1 MDRFLDEQENPA
13 PMVRDRSSSPSINSL
28 IYGDPKR
35 HAHNELKAA
44 VASEDLAVALDIMQ
58 KVIDPETLTF
68 PSKVATTEVAG
79 VETADPVPPS
89 SRSKRLHPP
98 QDSADPPPGNFHPI
112 SSSEKTVS
120 DSVVCVS
127 PKPTTKAPVS
137 TAETCPI
144 AKSDGDALSSE
155 PCAKRAKLSTDG
167 VCASAS
173 TTTTTSCSTAV
184 SQMSHCCDSPAASAT
199 SVVSVSSSSSTKPVM
214 NGPTTTETP
223 ATTSA
228 SHAKPQE
235 TQSVTVTSTH
245 TVNGGDHVG
254 GVALS
259 LANVSSTTT
268 AVKLLKDVNISS
280 MPSKSPVSMSTTA
293 QAVPAANSLVQ

>member
-58 KVIDPETLTF
+58 KVIDPEILTF
-68 PSKVATTEVAG
+68 PSKVATTEVDG
-79 VETADPVPPS
+79 VETADPGPPS

-137 TAETCPI
+137 TAETCLI
-144 AKSDGDALSSE
+144 AKTDGDALSSE

-167 VCASAS
+167 VCTS
-173 TTTTTSCSTAV
+173 TTTTSCSTAV
-184 SQMSHCCDSPAASAT
+184 SQMSHCCDSPAATA
-199 SVVSVSSSSSTKPVM
+199 VVSVPSSTKPVM

-223 ATTSA
+223 AMPA
-228 SHAKPQE
+228 SQE
-235 TQSVTVTSTH
+235 TQNVTVTSTH

-268 AVKLLKDVNISS
+268 AVKLIKDVNISS
-280 MPSKSPVSMSTTA
+280 MPTKSPVSMSTTA
-293 QAVPAANSLVQ
+293 QAVPTANSLVQ